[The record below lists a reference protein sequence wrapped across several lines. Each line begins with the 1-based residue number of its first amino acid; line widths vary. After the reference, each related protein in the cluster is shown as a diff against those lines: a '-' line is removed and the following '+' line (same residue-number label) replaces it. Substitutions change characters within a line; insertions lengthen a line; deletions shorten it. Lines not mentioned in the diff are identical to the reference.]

1 VFCAAHGGFSTVITE
16 KTVHTLE
23 LHKILEQVA
32 RHTTFSAGA
41 KLVRELHPTGDLE
54 EAVRWQ
60 RETAEA
66 RLLMENKVNV
76 TLGGAR
82 DVREAAVLATR
93 GILIEAQVMLDIRY
107 TLRRATTI
115 RRTLGRMKGTY
126 PLLADIANEA
136 EECNDLQESIGR
148 VLNEKGEVMDTASTH
163 LAVIRRD
170 LKVAYDKLQT
180 RLTRLISSSTNALYL
195 QEAIITLR
203 NGRYVIPIKA
213 EFKGRIPGVVHDSSS
228 SGATLFIEPLATVEL
243 NNNYR
248 ELQLD
253 EEKEIRRILQ
263 ALTDEVGKESEAIV
277 RTVEVLAYLDMV
289 FARAIYAEQLRATEP
304 VLLPFR
310 KRPNVPNHPGS
321 TIMLKGARHPLLTGN
336 VVPIDVEIDE
346 NTWVLVVTGPNTG
359 GKTVAIKTIGLL
371 ACMAQCGLQLPAE
384 DAKLSVFEGVFA
396 DIGDEQSIEQ
406 SLSTF
411 SSHMTNTIGILREC
425 DPRSL
430 VLLDELGAGT
440 DPAEGSALARAIL
453 THLLGHQVTTVVTTH
468 HPELKIYSVETPGV
482 RNASVEF
489 DLATLKPTY
498 RLIIGLPGRSNALA
512 IATRLGLSVAII
524 EDARS
529 MVATEDLVADDLLDE
544 IQRTREEIRRNQVII
559 NALREEVEEQQA
571 ELQARLDKIEDER
584 RDIVASARR
593 QAEEEIKTFQREV
606 KRLRADMRTASMP
619 LEMLKSVQDQAAALA
634 ANAHQPVAN
643 EVEQV
648 TVSDWIPRL
657 GDTVWLAKLNAEG
670 IISELDREGVT
681 VQLGTLRVRAAVD
694 EISHRTR
701 SEKREMKRG
710 HVREYEKSPDPIVP
724 KGQSPGLELDL
735 RGERVDE
742 ALKRLETYLD
752 AAYMSGLPF
761 ARIIHGKGT
770 GALKKAIRER
780 VEHHPLISKVTEA
793 LPKEGGGGVTIIHM
807 VPLT

>member
-1 VFCAAHGGFSTVITE
+1 MISEKSTQ
-16 KTVHTLE
+16 TLE
-23 LHKILEQVA
+23 LPKILDHLA

-41 KLVRELHPTGDLE
+41 QLAYELHPTSNLE
-54 EAVRWQ
+54 EAQAWQ
-60 RETAEA
+60 KETAEA
-66 RLLMENKVNV
+66 RHLLENKVNV

-82 DVREAAVLATR
+82 DVRDAAVQATR
-93 GILIEAQVMLDIRY
+93 GVLIDAQTMLDIRY

-115 RRTLGRMKGTY
+115 KRTLGRMKGTY

-136 EECNDLQESIGR
+136 EECNALQEAIAR
-148 VLNEKGEVMDTASTH
+148 VLNDKGEILDTASPQ

-170 LKVAYDKLQT
+170 LKIAYDKLQS
-180 RLTRLISSSTNALYL
+180 RLTRLISSGTNAPYL
-195 QEAIITLR
+195 QEAIITTR

-213 EFKGRIPGVVHDSSS
+213 EFKGRIPGIVHDSSS

-243 NNNYR
+243 NNTYR
-248 ELQLD
+248 EMQLA

-263 ALTDEVGKESEAIV
+263 ALTDEVGQQSEYIV
-277 RTVEVLAYLDMV
+277 RTVEVLAYLDLV
-289 FARAIYAEQLRATEP
+289 FAKALYAEEIRATEP

-310 KRPNVPNHPGS
+310 ARPNFPQHPGS
-321 TIMLKGARHPLLTGN
+321 TIYCKAARHPLLTGS
-336 VVPIDVEIDE
+336 VVPIDVELDE
-346 NTWVLVVTGPNTG
+346 GTWVLVVTGPNTG
-359 GKTVAIKTIGLL
+359 GKTVSLKTIGLL
-371 ACMAQCGLQLPAE
+371 TLMAQCGLQVPAE
-384 DAKLSVFEGVFA
+384 DAKFTVFEGVYA

-411 SSHMTNTIGILREC
+411 SSHMTNTISILREC
-425 DPRSL
+425 NERSL

-453 THLLGHQVTTVVTTH
+453 THLVNRSVSTVVTTH
-468 HPELKIYSVETPGV
+468 HPELKVYSVETPGV

-489 DLATLKPTY
+489 DLATLRPTY

-512 IATRLGLSVAII
+512 IATRLGLDTEIVEA
-524 EDARS
+524 ARG

-544 IQRTREEIRRNQVII
+544 IQRTREEIRRNQLAIV
-559 NALREEVEEQQA
+559 ALREELEEERA
-571 ELQARLDKIEDER
+571 ELQSRLDKIEDER
-584 RDIVASARR
+584 RDIIASARR
-593 QAEEEIKTFQREV
+593 QAEQEINSFQREV
-606 KRLRADMRTASMP
+606 KRLRNEMRTASLP
-619 LEMLKSVQDQAAALA
+619 LETLRSIQDEAAKLA
-634 ANAHQPVAN
+634 ADSQLTVPN
-643 EVEQV
+643 EVENV
-648 TVSDWIPRL
+648 VSTSEWQPRL

-670 IISELDREGVT
+670 TISELDREGVT
-681 VQLGTLRVRAAVD
+681 VQVGSLRVRAGMD
-694 EISHRTR
+694 EVTQRTR
-701 SEKREMKRG
+701 SEKRQIKRG
-710 HVREYEKSPDPIVP
+710 HTREYEKSPDPIVP

-742 ALKRLETYLD
+742 ALKRLETYID

-770 GALKKAIRER
+770 GALKNAVRER
-780 VEHHPLISKVTEA
+780 VDHHPLISKVTDA